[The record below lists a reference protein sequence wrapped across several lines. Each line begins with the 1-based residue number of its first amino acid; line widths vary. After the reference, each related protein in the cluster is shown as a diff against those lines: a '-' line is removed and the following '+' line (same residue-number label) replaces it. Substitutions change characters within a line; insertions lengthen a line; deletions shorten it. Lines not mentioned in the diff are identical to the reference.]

1 FTTYIRSRG
10 WSTYSFSGSVRTL
23 RLITGHLGAAAPVHE
38 ADVRALASLHPNL
51 HGHRL
56 IQFLRSRGLLIPL
69 PDTTH
74 TLIAHARRTADA
86 LPGDF
91 APAAHRWIDVLQGQG
106 SKENWKRSPK
116 TIDNYLNAAA
126 PVLTTWHTAGLKG
139 PREIT
144 RADIEAALEPLTGH
158 HAQRVHT
165 ALRSYFR
172 ALRRER
178 LVFRD
183 PARTVTLTAARRL
196 PTTLASDRLTGIL
209 DLLPD
214 TRSRLI
220 VALVAVH
227 ALQPHQVSGLRLDD
241 LDRSTARQRV
251 RRPRRLDHVL
261 YLDNLLMTLTTAW
274 IRERHQ
280 RWPDSTNPH
289 LIVSRQTAVDLTGPA
304 VSAGLLRKPFRTI
317 GLTAGALRT
326 DRILDEARHTA
337 DPVRLMRLFGLAN
350 VTATKYVL
358 TAHPD
363 KRPAPTRA

>member
-1 FTTYIRSRG
+1 M
-10 WSTYSFSGSVRTL
+10 RTL
-23 RLITGHLGAAAPVHE
+23 RVITGHLGAAAPVHE
-38 ADVRALASLHPNL
+38 ADVRALASLRPNL

-56 IQFLRSRGLLIPL
+56 IQFLRSCGLLVPL
-69 PDTTH
+69 PDATNA
-74 TLIAHARRTADA
+74 LIARARRTADA
-86 LPGDF
+86 LSGDF
-91 APAAHRWIDVLQGQG
+91 APAAHRWIDVIQGQG

-116 TIDNYLNAAA
+116 TIDNYLDAAA
-126 PVLTTWHTAGLKG
+126 PVLTAWHTAGLEN

-144 RADIEAALEPLTGH
+144 KQHIEAALLPLAGH

-183 PARTVTLTAARRL
+183 PARTVSLTIARRL

-209 DLLPD
+209 DHLPA

-227 ALQPHQVSGLRLDD
+227 ALHPHQVARLRLDD
-241 LDRSTARQRV
+241 LDRTTARQRV
-251 RRPRRLDHVL
+251 RRPRHLDHVL
-261 YLDNLLMTLTTAW
+261 YLEGLLMSLTTAW

-280 RWPDSTNPH
+280 RWPDSANPH
-289 LIVSRQTAVDLTGPA
+289 LILSRQSAVDLTGPA
-304 VSAGLLRKPFRTI
+304 VSAGLVRKPFHTI
-317 GLTAGALRT
+317 GLTAGAVRT
-326 DRILDEARHTA
+326 DRILDEARHSA
-337 DPVRLMRLFGLAN
+337 DPVRLMGLFGLSN
-350 VTATKYVL
+350 TSATKYVL

-363 KRPAPTRA
+363 KRPGPIRA